1 MFFVKGLS
9 LFFLIIE
16 GKASSICNWYF
27 ISVSVCWR
35 RILVRPNNKLK
46 TVLVGI
52 FVAAQVVIGNEDMLW
67 FLVRFLVVDL
77 GGGKF
82 QWRYDRPSGNCILS
96 NCKLTRKNVG
106 NSGKGI
112 RTHGLCVS
120 AAVLYQLSYED
131 PYIVGSRLICW
142 VHLNSYP
149 GYQRF
154 LSCVRREFSVLAE
167 WSPTYLRP
175 YTVGLSHERRSR
187 EKKRAGHYKD
197 LTETGNCARKVSGT
211 QGT

>member
-120 AAVLYQLSYED
+120 AAVLYQLSYQD
-131 PYIVGSRLICW
+131 PYIVGSRPICW

-154 LSCVRREFSVLAE
+154 CLAC
-167 WSPTYLRP
+167 
-175 YTVGLSHERRSR
+175 G
-187 EKKRAGHYKD
+187 
-197 LTETGNCARKVSGT
+197 GNFRCWPNEGRHIFGPSL
-211 QGT
+211 